1 MSSEPGPTLSVCDVA
16 ARIRGRVD
24 DALPAASLH
33 ALCFCALA
41 WSLAHPG
48 GVLFPESFHAG
59 DHGPLCPDL
68 DAGTDGDPQRMDA
81 AQRML
86 VDAVIDAHSAQP
98 AERIAQM
105 VRCDDP
111 WREARALAAA

>member
-1 MSSEPGPTLSVCDVA
+1 MSSEPGPTLSVCDLA

-33 ALCFCALA
+33 ALCYCALA

-59 DHGPLCPDL
+59 DHGPICPD
-68 DAGTDGDPQRMDA
+68 P
-81 AQRML
+81 
-86 VDAVIDAHSAQP
+86 H
-98 AERIAQM
+98 
-105 VRCDDP
+105 
-111 WREARALAAA
+111 ARAQALDRQLLRWAGVNRLLADR